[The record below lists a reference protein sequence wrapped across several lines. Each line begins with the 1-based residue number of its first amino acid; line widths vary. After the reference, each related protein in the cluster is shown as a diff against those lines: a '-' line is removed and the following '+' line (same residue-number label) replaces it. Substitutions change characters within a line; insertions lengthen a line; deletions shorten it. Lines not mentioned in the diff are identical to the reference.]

1 MLKMDKDL
9 YAFNICRKCKRKD
22 WIPFSKEDIDDARN
36 NGGLFT
42 KILDHD
48 DHIIILKID
57 SNGAVRREYIIADM
71 QNVQQIIS

>member
-1 MLKMDKDL
+1 MEEDL
-9 YAFNICRKCKRKD
+9 HAFNICRKCKRKD
-22 WIPFSKEDIDDARN
+22 WIPFSKEDIEDARN

-57 SNGAVRREYIIADM
+57 SNGAVRREYIIPETLD
-71 QNVQQIIS
+71 VQPIVSRA